1 MQIDFFYFDL
11 NTCDRCKRTE
21 ASLIAALKEL
31 YLLPHLRSHKLRNH
45 QEYVRGL
52 GNVVSPSVFVDR
64 KDIFEELKI
73 SQCAECSQI
82 CGKSVGCR
90 SESEDE
96 NSFSKEN
103 IKKALLTRIQTG

>member
-11 NTCDRCKRTE
+11 NTCDRCKKTQKNLTE
-21 ASLIAALKEL
+21 SLKEL
-31 YLLPHLRSHKLRNH
+31 GLLPSLKIHKLRDH
-45 QEYVRGL
+45 QEYVKGF
-52 GNVVSPSVFVDR
+52 GEVVSPSVFVDR
-64 KDIFEELKI
+64 KDLFEELKI
-73 SQCAECSQI
+73 NQCSECSQI

-90 SESEDE
+90 SGSEDG